1 MQRYV
6 LCKNFYQKRSEGA
19 IKFKIIMKNY
29 SPFEANTAGFEKFS
43 NSNKKRNNN
52 SKKPLSKGN
61 KPSRGSKFENNYN

>member
-1 MQRYV
+1 
-6 LCKNFYQKRSEGA
+6 
-19 IKFKIIMKNY
+19 MKNY